1 MMQGMLWCHQSPW
14 PLSSI
19 TRVWGPW
26 SNSMFPM
33 FFFPKWNDCWQDTGT
48 SGSVAAGLFS
58 NSGNLAAFV
67 PLLPTFHFLFE
78 KFPLPGSVLF
88 LQRCRGAVKM
98 FFQFQGIDPNHG
110 GPSCLTAAL
119 ELSQDRERERRPAD
133 PRKVVRFA
141 CFTSG
146 WDGWRIGDA
155 TPVVSGNSISTSR
168 SEARRRLARWQ
179 VKIRQ
184 SVSFHLKPKK
194 TTGWWTVDGYV
205 IFWTSSFI
213 NQAPKA
219 DTDLIAWCSAAAFL
233 HRKEGRKNRVTCLF
247 D

>member
-1 MMQGMLWCHQSPW
+1 MMQGMLWCHQSPC

-58 NSGNLAAFV
+58 NSGKWAAFV

-88 LQRCRGAVKM
+88 LQRCRGAVKL
-98 FFQFQGIDPNHG
+98 FCQFQGRTRIMG
-110 GPSCLTAAL
+110 W
-119 ELSQDRERERRPAD
+119 LSNSSVGIVAGSRKREKASWSTERCS
-133 PRKVVRFA
+133 FA

-155 TPVVSGNSISTSR
+155 TPVSYFFPSQAIR
-168 SEARRRLARWQ
+168 YQPHEARPGARSRLARWQ

-184 SVSFHLKPKK
+184 SVSFQKDHWVMDF
-194 TTGWWTVDGYV
+194 WWLCDLLN
-205 IFWTSSFI
+205 FI
-213 NQAPKA
+213 
-219 DTDLIAWCSAAAFL
+219 L
-233 HRKEGRKNRVTCLF
+233 HKIRRQRQIQIW
-247 D
+247 

>member
-1 MMQGMLWCHQSPW
+1 MMRGMLWCHQSPW

-58 NSGNLAAFV
+58 NSGKWAAFV

-98 FFQFQGIDPNHG
+98 FFQLQGRTRIMGWLSNSSVG
-110 GPSCLTAAL
+110 IVAGLRKREKASWSTESC
-119 ELSQDRERERRPAD
+119 S
-133 PRKVVRFA
+133 FA

-155 TPVVSGNSISTSR
+155 TPVVSGSSISTSR